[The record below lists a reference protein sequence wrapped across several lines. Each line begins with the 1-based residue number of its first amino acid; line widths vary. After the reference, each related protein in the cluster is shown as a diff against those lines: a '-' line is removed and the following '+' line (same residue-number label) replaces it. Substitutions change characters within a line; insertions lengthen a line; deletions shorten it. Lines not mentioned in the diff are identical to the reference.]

1 MHKQPIFKKMNL
13 FKKVKLPVSENLANN
28 GFYLPSGLA
37 ITLKQQKFVISK
49 LKEFLNE

>member
-13 FKKVKLPVSENLANN
+13 FNKVKLPVAENLANN

-37 ITLKQQKFVISK
+37 ITLKQQRYVISK